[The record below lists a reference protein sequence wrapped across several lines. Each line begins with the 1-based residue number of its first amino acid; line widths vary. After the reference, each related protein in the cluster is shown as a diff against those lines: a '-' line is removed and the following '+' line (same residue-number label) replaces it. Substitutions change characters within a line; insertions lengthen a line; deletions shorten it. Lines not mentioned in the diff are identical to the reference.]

1 MTETTSQIKLRV
13 VEEVHRA
20 TPTDYSGLLTY
31 TALPN
36 RNIPMERL
44 DPFLFLNHHGVQ
56 KYGPNN
62 EGLPFGPHPH
72 KGFETVTFIVEGELI
87 HKDNTGFESNIKE
100 GGVQWMTAGRGI
112 IHSEQ
117 SSEEFKR
124 NGGTVDILQLWVNL
138 PSQLKLSLPNYVG
151 LQKDQVPALS
161 LDSGKVTIHPA
172 SGAWEDVKAPI
183 QSLSDVNLAT
193 LDFKEGGAWDVSIPN
208 DHAVLFYVIKG
219 QVSVNGEQADA
230 HDLVVFGEG
239 EQINIHATSNSFI
252 LFGHALPTHEPIVA
266 HGPFVM
272 NTMAEI
278 NQAFVDYQKG
288 KFGVWKG

>member
-1 MTETTSQIKLRV
+1 MTDPTTRINLKAVETIHQASQ
-13 VEEVHRA
+13 
-20 TPTDYSGLLTY
+20 TDYSGLLTY

-56 KYGPNN
+56 QYGPGN

-87 HKDNTGFESNIKE
+87 HKDNTGFESNIKA

-117 SSEEFKR
+117 SSQEFKR

-138 PSQLKLSLPNYVG
+138 PSRLKFSAPNYIG
-151 LQKDQVPALS
+151 LQKDQVPELS
-161 LDSGKVTIHPA
+161 LDGGKVILHPA
-172 SGAWEDVKAPI
+172 SGTWEGVKAPI
-183 QSLSDVNLAT
+183 QSLSDVNLT
-193 LDFKEGGAWDVSIPN
+193 TVDFKQGSEWSLSIPG

-219 QVSVNGEQADA
+219 SLTVNGERADA

-239 EQINIHATSNSFI
+239 EGINVQATSDALI
-252 LFGHALPTHEPIVA
+252 LFGHAAPTHEPIVA

-272 NTMAEI
+272 NTRAEI
-278 NQAFVDYQKG
+278 NQAFVDYQQG
-288 KFGVWKG
+288 KFGVWKD

>member
-1 MTETTSQIKLRV
+1 MADPTTQINVKAVETIHQASQ
-13 VEEVHRA
+13 
-20 TPTDYSGLLTY
+20 TDYSGLLTY

-56 KYGPNN
+56 HFKPNN

-112 IHSEQ
+112 MHSEQ

-138 PSQLKLSLPNYVG
+138 PSRLKLSPPHYIG
-151 LQKDQVPALS
+151 LQKDQVAS
-161 LDSGKVTIHPA
+161 LPLDDGKVTLHPS
-172 SGAWEDVKAPI
+172 SGIWEGVKAPI
-183 QSLSDVNLAT
+183 QSLSDVHLAT
-193 LDFKEGGAWDVSIPN
+193 VEFKEGGKWVVNIPN
-208 DHAVLFYVIKG
+208 DDAVLFYVIKG
-219 QVSVNGEQADA
+219 QVLVNGERAGI

-239 EQINIHATSNSFI
+239 EQISVQATSDALI
-252 LFGHALPTHEPIVA
+252 LFGHAAPTHEPIVA

-272 NTMAEI
+272 NTRAEI
-278 NQAFVDYQKG
+278 NQAFVDYQQG
-288 KFGVWKG
+288 KFGVWKD